1 MKNTLRSS
9 SSRILTVGAIAL
21 ALGLSTN
28 SFALAQHSSGFKV
41 AVVDVQKVVVSSPQ
55 VNALRVEQKNKI
67 DSLIAFVEKAKAD
80 LAKESNEAKK
90 KSLEEGYNKEL
101 NVKKQAID
109 KEYSEKLLDIDKN
122 ITNIIQAKAKSDKYD
137 LVLIK
142 SSVLQGGVDIT
153 SEIVKLL
160 K

>member
-1 MKNTLRSS
+1 MKNTSKKLL
-9 SSRILTVGAIAL
+9 SRVLTIGAIAL
-21 ALGLSTN
+21 TISLSAN
-28 SFALAQHSSGFKV
+28 SFASAHDASGFKV

-80 LAKESNEAKK
+80 LAKEPNEAKK

-109 KEYSEKLLDIDKN
+109 KEYSKKLLDIDKN
-122 ITNIIQAKAKSDKYD
+122 ITEIIQAKAKSDNYD
-137 LVLIK
+137 LILTK
-142 SSVLQGGVDIT
+142 NSVLQGGVDIT
-153 SEIVKLL
+153 SEIIKLL